1 MKPMTQSKM
10 LTLAT
15 LALALA
21 ALAACEDMGK
31 LYPANPQAEAR
42 GEMIAHFTSYGTDHG
57 ALEIVVAGG
66 ERLNGKYEPSPIG
79 APFGNVFKAVYG
91 PYSVLPTAA
100 DKGTPT
106 IASLTGTGGT
116 TMQCEF
122 YNDDYTN
129 HGFGACQT
137 SLGAAY
143 RLSY

>member
-1 MKPMTQSKM
+1 MKPMTTSKM
-10 LTLAT
+10 SALAV

-31 LYPANPQAEAR
+31 LYPDNPQAEAR
-42 GEMIAHFTSYGTDHG
+42 GEMIVHLTSYGTDHG
-57 ALEIVVAGG
+57 ALEVVMAGG
-66 ERLNGKYEPSPIG
+66 QRLSGTYAPSPVG
-79 APFGNVFKAVYG
+79 APFGDIFKAVYG

-106 IASLTGTGGT
+106 IASLTGAGGM

-122 YNDDYTN
+122 YNDDYMN
-129 HGFGACQT
+129 HGFGSCQT